1 MNSANA
7 NANNNVNVVVG
18 LKTEVKRQV
27 GMKKYEEKVGDYN
40 QKCMVDAWKCLYAVG
55 IRDELVNLIW
65 GHISDQ
71 TGYGRVWF
79 KCMSAEVGIRSVI
92 KPYTNDKGIT
102 HQAHFSANDKY
113 IGSVSKLG
121 DRPISYD
128 GNFLVN
134 QRDFHLNID
143 ALPNLVVFDGKPLIH
158 HLFVPKGR
166 PNKVAVAPP
175 VAQPEPKAEKKVKK
189 PKAEKKVKFQ
199 EDEEV
204 EFEIVDDSDDEP
216 IGNKLKRQNAV
227 RK

>member
-27 GMKKYEEKVGDYN
+27 GFKHYEENVGNYN

-55 IRDELVNLIW
+55 VREELKYLIW
-65 GHISDQ
+65 EHIS
-71 TGYGRVWF
+71 TEYGKVWF
-79 KCMSAEVGIRSVI
+79 QCMSAEVGAMSVI
-92 KPYTNDKGIT
+92 KPYTNEKGKT

-121 DRPISYD
+121 DKPISYE
-128 GNFLVN
+128 GNFLIHKN
-134 QRDFHLNID
+134 TFRLNID
-143 ALPNLVVFDGKPLIH
+143 ALPDLVVFNGQPLIH
-158 HLFVPKGR
+158 HLFVPKYKQS
-166 PNKVAVAPP
+166 KVAVAPP
-175 VAQPEPKAEKKVKK
+175 VAQPEPIKADKPKKEKAKK
-189 PKAEKKVKFQ
+189 PKAPPLNM
-199 EDEEV
+199 D